1 MSTHRD
7 EHIDYRA
14 LEWSFGDRLRKLRRA
29 VGVSQG
35 DFAATI
41 GQTRDTL
48 SAWEAGRNTP
58 RQIVAIAQRLELAY
72 GVAAGWVLGIQ
83 EDEATGE
90 TLFTRRNHDLQSGL
104 QSCKVVYI
112 QREGVTEM
120 ITIEY
125 SIGTYYTETID
136 MHRWFAIEDGE
147 RIGELYVDMDREII
161 MMIEVHEDRRG
172 EGIARALYEAADA
185 MLTNLQH
192 APAAGCTPEGL
203 AFAEAMGGSIA
214 EDMDEIDE
222 VPELDDWHAD
232 ELAALAAD
240 YDY

>member
-1 MSTHRD
+1 
-7 EHIDYRA
+7 
-14 LEWSFGDRLRKLRRA
+14 
-29 VGVSQG
+29 
-35 DFAATI
+35 
-41 GQTRDTL
+41 
-48 SAWEAGRNTP
+48 
-58 RQIVAIAQRLELAY
+58 
-72 GVAAGWVLGIQ
+72 
-83 EDEATGE
+83 
-90 TLFTRRNHDLQSGL
+90 
-104 QSCKVVYI
+104 
-112 QREGVTEM
+112 M

-125 SIGTYYTETID
+125 NIGTYYTETTD
-136 MHRWFAIEDGE
+136 MHRWFAIDNGE

-214 EDMDEIDE
+214 EDMDEIGE

-240 YDY
+240 YDYDY